1 MTENDTLWDGTYQY
15 GTCWY
20 GPYTYV
26 STALP
31 PPPPPPKPPP
41 ICDSHSHLGSILSY
55 SQIPNSGPPAKFH
68 EENNI
73 LFIH

>member
-31 PPPPPPKPPP
+31 LQPPP

-55 SQIPNSGPPAKFH
+55 SQIPNSGPPAKSH
-68 EENNI
+68 KENNI